1 MPFQL
6 CRLWVGY
13 WHSVGSLVQILN
25 RIWTKCK
32 IQTNSWL
39 LWTRGSLKNE
49 IKMYA
54 KLWGMQVW
62 NSWILAFVRIWDCP
76 RGHLVAFRCS
86 GPCASVFQYSVLW
99 CQFGITVVLWL
110 LQLCPF
116 SRTWVVLDASHRH
129 LSPWTNG
136 GGGAWNETQYKNE
149 NTSPDCK
156 RLPFP
161 FSFSLLDKFST

>member
-32 IQTNSWL
+32 IQTNFRL
-39 LWTRGSLKNE
+39 LWTRGLLKDE
-49 IKMYA
+49 
-54 KLWGMQVW
+54 VW
-62 NSWILAFVRIWDCP
+62 NSRIIMVW
-76 RGHLVAFRCS
+76 L
-86 GPCASVFQYSVLW
+86 LEE
-99 CQFGITVVLWL
+99 FGVVLEATWWHL
-110 LQLCPF
+110 GVMDFVSQYFSIQYYCTSLVLQYFDFPVKCPF

-161 FSFSLLDKFST
+161 FSFSVLDKFST

>member
-1 MPFQL
+1 
-6 CRLWVGY
+6 
-13 WHSVGSLVQILN
+13 
-25 RIWTKCK
+25 
-32 IQTNSWL
+32 
-39 LWTRGSLKNE
+39 
-49 IKMYA
+49 
-54 KLWGMQVW
+54 MQVW
-62 NSWILAFVRIWDCP
+62 NSWIWAFVRIWDCP

-86 GPCASVFQYSVLW
+86 GPCVSVFQYSVLW

-161 FSFSLLDKFST
+161 FSFQVLDIKVALFQWTSLWKVEIKGKSKCQKMSNLVETPHPVFAPLVTLHRWWWPR